1 MDVSLTLPGGGTLA
15 GSDPV
20 VVIGPN
26 GSGKTR
32 QTRNLGSAAPIEF
45 INALRNTRVAPELPA
60 VGVETARNN
69 FTNQKNQSR
78 GQHWELSNEFDY
90 MLSQLLA
97 QQSMAAIDFM
107 RKFQT
112 DRATAGEPEATPL
125 SRVEALW
132 ADVFPG
138 RGLYWR
144 DWKPLIRSHTSG
156 AEVEYSAN
164 QMSDGEKAA
173 LYLAGRVL
181 SAEPGV
187 LVVDEPETHFH
198 SMLAVRLWDALEKAR
213 PDIRFVYVTHDLT
226 FALSRRNARLVLASP
241 FEGLRPLA
249 ATDTLPDDVSEALVG
264 SASLSFYASRVVFV
278 EGDAS
283 SIDAQL
289 YSTWFSGPDTVIRS
303 VGGCHR
309 VLRCVDVA
317 AASGITSSLQ
327 AIGIVDGDYHP
338 DAFLE
343 SLPTGVHP
351 LRVHEAEALLC
362 LPAIVAAV
370 CAHVSQPFDETSYE
384 EALKATVSDQQA
396 QQITIERWKRRLEP
410 QLEALVSGVSSKT
423 SPVEELITEIPT
435 VFDHETWSFSPA
447 AILEEERERVSGALA
462 GSGLATFLKVVPG
475 KQLLPVAARH
485 ARLDQSAYVKLICD
499 ALADDSGAL
508 QVLGASIAAVLAPL
522 LPQRFTAIKTVA
534 VQP

>member
-1 MDVSLTLPGGGTLA
+1 
-15 GSDPV
+15 
-20 VVIGPN
+20 
-26 GSGKTR
+26 
-32 QTRNLGSAAPIEF
+32 
-45 INALRNTRVAPELPA
+45 
-60 VGVETARNN
+60 
-69 FTNQKNQSR
+69 
-78 GQHWELSNEFDY
+78 
-90 MLSQLLA
+90 
-97 QQSMAAIDFM
+97 
-107 RKFQT
+107 
-112 DRATAGEPEATPL
+112 
-125 SRVEALW
+125 
-132 ADVFPG
+132 
-138 RGLYWR
+138 
-144 DWKPLIRSHTSG
+144 
-156 AEVEYSAN
+156 
-164 QMSDGEKAA
+164 
-173 LYLAGRVL
+173 
-181 SAEPGV
+181 
-187 LVVDEPETHFH
+187 
-198 SMLAVRLWDALEKAR
+198 
-213 PDIRFVYVTHDLT
+213 
-226 FALSRRNARLVLASP
+226 
-241 FEGLRPLA
+241 
-249 ATDTLPDDVSEALVG
+249 
-264 SASLSFYASRVVFV
+264 
-278 EGDAS
+278 
-283 SIDAQL
+283 
-289 YSTWFSGPDTVIRS
+289 
-303 VGGCHR
+303 
-309 VLRCVDVA
+309 
-317 AASGITSSLQ
+317 
-327 AIGIVDGDYHP
+327 
-338 DAFLE
+338 
-343 SLPTGVHP
+343 VHP